1 MAAPSESK
9 RVVVAF
15 FAGWMSATAFAAI
28 ASRSVPAL
36 AAIVA
41 PAAAMLLF
49 ALSALAYGRLAKRS
63 APNRAS
69 ADAEPSSSQAS
80 EVLTLER
87 RCALYAESCGFT
99 PRQGEVCLL
108 LVEGRSVNDI
118 AEELYISKETVK
130 THAKS
135 LYAKAGV
142 HSRQE
147 LVAAVYAFEI

>member
-1 MAAPSESK
+1 MTALSENK
-9 RVVVAF
+9 RIAVAF
-15 FAGWMSATAFAAI
+15 FPGWMSATAFAAV
-28 ASRSVPAL
+28 ASQSVPAL

-41 PAAAMLLF
+41 PAAVMLLF
-49 ALSALAYGRLAKRS
+49 ALSAFAYGRLAKKPAS
-63 APNRAS
+63 SQNS
-69 ADAEPSSSQAS
+69 ADAEPSFPQTS
-80 EVLTLER
+80 ETLTLER
-87 RCALYAESCGFT
+87 RCALYAESYGFT

-108 LVEGRSVNDI
+108 LVEGKSVNDI

-147 LVAAVYAFEI
+147 LVAAVYAFEV

>member
-1 MAAPSESK
+1 MTALSENK
-9 RVVVAF
+9 RIAVAF
-15 FAGWMSATAFAAI
+15 FAGWMSATAFAAV
-28 ASRSVPAL
+28 ASQSVPAL

-41 PAAAMLLF
+41 PAAVMLLF
-49 ALSALAYGRLAKRS
+49 ALSAVAYGRLAKKP
-63 APNRAS
+63 APNQKS
-69 ADAEPSSSQAS
+69 ADAEPSSPQTS
-80 EVLTLER
+80 ETLTLER
-87 RCALYAESCGFT
+87 RCALYAESYGFT

-108 LVEGRSVNDI
+108 LVEGKSVNDI

-147 LVAAVYAFEI
+147 LVAAVYAFEV

>member
-1 MAAPSESK
+1 MSENK
-9 RVVVAF
+9 RIAVAF
-15 FAGWMSATAFAAI
+15 FAGWMSATAFAAA
-28 ASRSVPAL
+28 ASQSVPAL

-41 PAAAMLLF
+41 PAAVMLLF
-49 ALSALAYGRLAKRS
+49 ALSAVAYGRLAKKPAS
-63 APNRAS
+63 SQNS
-69 ADAEPSSSQAS
+69 ADAEPSSPQAS
-80 EVLTLER
+80 ETLTLER
-87 RCALYAESCGFT
+87 RCALYAESYGFT

-108 LVEGRSVNDI
+108 LVEGKSVNDI

-147 LVAAVYAFEI
+147 LVAAVYAFEV

>member
-1 MAAPSESK
+1 MAT
-9 RVVVAF
+9 AF
-15 FAGWMSATAFAAI
+15 FAGWMSATVFTAV
-28 ASRSVPAL
+28 ASQSVPAF

-41 PAAAMLLF
+41 PAVAMLLF
-49 ALSALAYGRLAKRS
+49 AISAFAYDRLAKKPTLSRD
-63 APNRAS
+63 S
-69 ADAEPSSSQAS
+69 ADFEAPSFQTS
-80 EVLTLER
+80 EVLTLDR
-87 RCALYAESCGFT
+87 RCALYAESYGFT

-108 LVEGRSVNDI
+108 LVEGKSVNDI

-147 LVAAVYAFEI
+147 LVAAVYAFEV

>member
-1 MAAPSESK
+1 
-9 RVVVAF
+9 
-15 FAGWMSATAFAAI
+15 
-28 ASRSVPAL
+28 
-36 AAIVA
+36 
-41 PAAAMLLF
+41 MLLF
-49 ALSALAYGRLAKRS
+49 ALSAFTYDRLAERS
-63 APNRAS
+63 VSSRAS
-69 ADAEPSSSQAS
+69 ADAEPFSSQAP
-80 EVLTLER
+80 ETLTLER
-87 RCALYAESCGFT
+87 RCALYAESYGFT

-108 LVEGRSVNDI
+108 LVEGKSVSDI